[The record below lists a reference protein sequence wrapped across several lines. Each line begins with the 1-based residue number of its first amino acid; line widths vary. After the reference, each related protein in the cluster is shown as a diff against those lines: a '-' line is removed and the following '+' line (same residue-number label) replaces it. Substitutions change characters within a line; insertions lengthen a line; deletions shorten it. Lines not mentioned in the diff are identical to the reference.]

1 MIGSRRSH
9 DMNNKFIQN
18 STLKIKIKIIIVVA
32 SFVLI
37 CIGLIAVKH
46 YASRTSRDIAVKQ
59 EDMIMSRAEAKK
71 GQIAVRCIMKKAD
84 VTRLFGRA
92 VQYSVT
98 IYNNTDHDIIDWN
111 ISTTITNE
119 GQVDD
124 VINARYQ
131 VTTKNLIITPS
142 KNNKTIKSKD
152 SLTFG
157 VTLSNK
163 KNQEKPSFGLTVID
177 AKQNVDPSEMVAYW
191 IIVVSLFVWAIAT
204 ASFIANLISQRKF
217 IKQKELDDKVLFQT
231 IYTFTSFIDAKDPYT
246 RGHSVRVAFY
256 ARELAKEMG
265 LPENDVNNIYYS
277 GLMHDAGK
285 ISVPDAVLN
294 KPGKLNDGE
303 FQLIKSHTTNGA
315 RMLRNYTAIEGLKEV
330 ALYHHEKYNG
340 KGYPTGISGKDIPL
354 YARVV
359 CVADSYDAMSS
370 NRVYRNKL
378 TKEQI
383 IAELERCSGSQFDPE
398 IVPHMIDMIKSGKAD
413 KLRDEAD
420 NVAL

>member
-1 MIGSRRSH
+1 M
-9 DMNNKFIQN
+9 DNKIIQR
-18 STLKIKIKIIIVVA
+18 STLQIKIKAIVIVA
-32 SFVLI
+32 AFALI
-37 CIGLIAVKH
+37 CIGMILVRY
-46 YASRTSRDIAVKQ
+46 YASKSSHNITIAQ
-59 EDMIMSRAEAKK
+59 EDMIMSKVEASK
-71 GQIAVRCIMKKAD
+71 GQIAVRCITKNAEVNK
-84 VTRLFGRA
+84 LFGRTI
-92 VQYSVT
+92 QYSIT
-98 IYNNTDHDIIDWN
+98 IYNNTEQDIKDWS
-111 ISTTITNE
+111 IETTITND
-119 GQVDD
+119 GLVDN
-124 VINARYQ
+124 VVNADYE
-131 VTTKNLIITPS
+131 LTPS
-142 KNNKTIKSKD
+142 KLIIHPTKDNETIESKNA
-152 SLTFG
+152 LTFG
-157 VTLSNK
+157 VALSNK
-163 KNQEKPSFGLTVID
+163 KNQQKPSFGTTVIN
-177 AKQNVDPSEMVAYW
+177 AEQAVNPSEVMAYW
-191 IIVVSLFVWAIAT
+191 LLIVALFAWAIIAASFFVSLM
-204 ASFIANLISQRKF
+204 SHRKLIM
-217 IKQKELDDKVLFQT
+217 QKALDDKVLFQT

-294 KPGKLNDGE
+294 KPGKLDDGE

-340 KGYPTGISGKDIPL
+340 KGYPTGTAGKEIPL

-383 IAELERCSGSQFDPE
+383 ISELERCAGTQFDPE
-398 IVPHMIDMIKSGKAD
+398 IVPYMVDMIKSGKAD

>member
-1 MIGSRRSH
+1 M
-9 DMNNKFIQN
+9 Q
-18 STLKIKIKIIIVVA
+18 
-32 SFVLI
+32 
-37 CIGLIAVKH
+37 
-46 YASRTSRDIAVKQ
+46 
-59 EDMIMSRAEAKK
+59 
-71 GQIAVRCIMKKAD
+71 KA
-84 VTRLFGRA
+84 
-92 VQYSVT
+92 
-98 IYNNTDHDIIDWN
+98 
-111 ISTTITNE
+111 
-119 GQVDD
+119 
-124 VINARYQ
+124 
-131 VTTKNLIITPS
+131 
-142 KNNKTIKSKD
+142 
-152 SLTFG
+152 
-157 VTLSNK
+157 
-163 KNQEKPSFGLTVID
+163 
-177 AKQNVDPSEMVAYW
+177 
-191 IIVVSLFVWAIAT
+191 
-204 ASFIANLISQRKF
+204 
-217 IKQKELDDKVLFQT
+217 LDDKVLFQT

-340 KGYPTGISGKDIPL
+340 NGYPTGTAGKEIPL

-383 IAELERCSGSQFDPE
+383 ISELERCAGTQFDPE
-398 IVPHMIDMIKSGKAD
+398 IVPYMVDMIKSGKAD

>member
-1 MIGSRRSH
+1 MDKKIVQ
-9 DMNNKFIQN
+9 K
-18 STLKIKIKIIIVVA
+18 STLDIKIKIIILVVVFA
-32 SFVLI
+32 LI
-37 CIGLIAVKH
+37 VAGLIAVKGF
-46 YASRTSRDIAVKQ
+46 ASKTNRDIVVRQ
-59 EDMIMSRAEAKK
+59 ENMIMSRGEAKK
-71 GQIAVRCIMKKAD
+71 GQLAVRCIAKNVEANK
-84 VTRLFGRA
+84 LFGRS
-92 VQYSVT
+92 VQYSIT
-98 IYNNTDHDIIDWN
+98 IYNNTERSIRDWN
-111 ISTTITNE
+111 ISTIITNG
-119 GQVDD
+119 GQVDN
-124 VINARYQ
+124 VINADYH
-131 VTTKNLIITPS
+131 VTTSKVIITPTD
-142 KNNKTIKSKD
+142 NNKIIRDNDT
-152 SLTFG
+152 LTFG
-157 VTLSNK
+157 ITLSNK
-163 KNQEKPSFGLTVID
+163 KNQQDPSFGITVID
-177 AKQNVDPSEMVAYW
+177 GKQSVNPSEMMAYW
-191 IIVVSLFVWAIAT
+191 LLIFALFAWSIIAASYFASLL
-204 ASFIANLISQRKF
+204 SRRKL

-340 KGYPTGISGKDIPL
+340 KGYPTGTAGKEIPL

-383 IAELERCSGSQFDPE
+383 IAELERCSGTQFDPE
-398 IVPHMIDMIKSGKAD
+398 IVPYMVDMIKTGKAD

-420 NVAL
+420 NVVL